1 MTEMEK
7 EKRQEDLLQK
17 VVKDLFEIE
26 KKWIKQLNELKEKQ
40 KDKLK
45 GASPTEMKE
54 INEDFNEK
62 IAALNS
68 KVGKESERIHKRLL
82 NTIMKM

>member
-68 KVGKESERIHKRLL
+68 KV
-82 NTIMKM
+82 